1 MALAA
6 SLLCAAVCLSA
17 QDDPSGTVILKLSN
31 RFAGENSFCP
41 ADFTDEA
48 IVMTRENNLSSE
60 NGGWEFALF
69 GPVNGLAYIQ
79 RIPESGW
86 ASRIALKPETGYVA
100 RIQKG
105 FTNWDNMVEPNYVY
119 VGIYCVGWRT
129 AAGDDGGIIG
139 ANLKYVCPFR
149 PEVAPVGDRIFSNGS
164 VSHSGLAR
172 WYIEEADAN
181 RNGVIENSE
190 MREVKTLGRDFY
202 GRLDLP
208 DYLEGL
214 WRFENLEELYISNV
228 HFTLGKE
235 LRVTH
240 DKLKKITLDCHE
252 DLEYIDLSGCP
263 SLETVYIMHCA
274 LKSVD
279 LPSSVVDLDL
289 AGNKIGS
296 LDLCALPHL
305 KRLVIWEN
313 ELETLDVGCLPELE
327 ILACQSN
334 RLQTLDLSGN
344 PGLKQLYCEN
354 NLIEEL
360 DISDHPSIV
369 VLSVARNGQQNSLRR
384 LYIPS
389 GKTKRDYKSS
399 ESGPLSWFSGVEVIN
414 K

>member
-1 MALAA
+1 MALAS

-31 RFAGENSFCP
+31 RYAGENSFIP

-69 GPVNGLAYIQ
+69 GPVNGLSYIQ
-79 RIPESGW
+79 RIPENGW
-86 ASRIALKPETGYVA
+86 TSMIALKPETGYVA

-149 PEVAPVGDRIFSNGS
+149 PEVAPVSDRIFSNGS
-164 VSHSGLAR
+164 VSHSGLAL
-172 WYIEEADAN
+172 WYIEEADAD

-190 MREVKTLGRDFY
+190 MQEVKTLGRNFP
-202 GRLDLP
+202 GRVDLP

-214 WRFENLEELYISNV
+214 WRFENLEELYISDGN
-228 HFTLGKE
+228 FTLGKE

-240 DKLKKITLDCHE
+240 DKLKKITLDYHG

-263 SLETVYIMHCA
+263 NLETVYVMHCA
-274 LKSVD
+274 LKSVE

-289 AGNKIGS
+289 AGNNIVR
-296 LDLCALPHL
+296 LDLCGLPHL
-305 KRLVIWEN
+305 KRLVIRDN

-327 ILACQSN
+327 ILACQNN
-334 RLQTLDLSGN
+334 RLQTLDLSAN
-344 PGLKQLYCEN
+344 PGLTQLYCEN

-360 DISDHPSIV
+360 DISGNASIV
-369 VLSVARNGQQNSLRR
+369 VLSVARNGQQNSLHR
-384 LYIPS
+384 LYIPP
-389 GKTKRDYKSS
+389 GKTKREYRSS

>member
-149 PEVAPVGDRIFSNGS
+149 PEIPACTSGMPSFWEWSFRAILASKESRQSTITSHPANISPLSAVTGS
-164 VSHSGLAR
+164 QIASTSAAGFRASIHSAE
-172 WYIEEADAN
+172 ITD
-181 RNGVIENSE
+181 
-190 MREVKTLGRDFY
+190 LGR
-202 GRLDLP
+202 
-208 DYLEGL
+208 
-214 WRFENLEELYISNV
+214 
-228 HFTLGKE
+228 
-235 LRVTH
+235 
-240 DKLKKITLDCHE
+240 
-252 DLEYIDLSGCP
+252 
-263 SLETVYIMHCA
+263 
-274 LKSVD
+274 
-279 LPSSVVDLDL
+279 
-289 AGNKIGS
+289 GS
-296 LDLCALPHL
+296 PA
-305 KRLVIWEN
+305 E
-313 ELETLDVGCLPELE
+313 
-327 ILACQSN
+327 
-334 RLQTLDLSGN
+334 
-344 PGLKQLYCEN
+344 
-354 NLIEEL
+354 
-360 DISDHPSIV
+360 
-369 VLSVARNGQQNSLRR
+369 
-384 LYIPS
+384 
-389 GKTKRDYKSS
+389 
-399 ESGPLSWFSGVEVIN
+399 
-414 K
+414 